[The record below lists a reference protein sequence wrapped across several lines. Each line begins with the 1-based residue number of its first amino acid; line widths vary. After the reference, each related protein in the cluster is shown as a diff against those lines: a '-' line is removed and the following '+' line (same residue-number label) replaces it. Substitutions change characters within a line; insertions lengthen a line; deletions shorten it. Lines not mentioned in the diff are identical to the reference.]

1 MEQICSQC
9 GKSLPLTTE
18 FYAKYSSKDN
28 KFEPGYYWHTKCKQ
42 CEYENKVAEHW
53 KDGLLKCTVCG
64 EYFPE
69 EVFNKIGSEEKKY
82 HYRNGRD
89 NRCPTCKLLQN
100 RKHRANLSNDEKLNK
115 AIKFRWSG
123 AKSRA
128 EKKGIM
134 FDITEEFIK
143 SLWEKQKGLCALSKI
158 PMTYTFD
165 NGRTFTNISIDQI
178 NPNAG
183 YVEDNIQLVCM
194 AINQMK
200 SDMSLEELYMFSE
213 ALIKNKNNEY
223 K

>member
-9 GKSLPLTTE
+9 GKSLPRTTE
-18 FYAKYSSKDN
+18 FYAKYSSKNN
-28 KFEPGYYWHTKCKQ
+28 KFEPGCYWHTKCKQ
-42 CEYENKVAEHW
+42 CEYDNKIAENW
-53 KDGLLKCTVCG
+53 KDGLLKCTICG

-69 EVFNKIGSEEKKY
+69 EVFHKIGSGEKKY
-82 HYRNGRD
+82 HHRNG
-89 NRCPTCKLLQN
+89 
-100 RKHRANLSNDEKLNK
+100 
-115 AIKFRWSG
+115 
-123 AKSRA
+123 RA
-128 EKKGIM
+128 EKKGIL
-134 FDITEEFIK
+134 FNITEEFIK

-200 SDMSLEELYMFSE
+200 SDMSLEELYIFSE
-213 ALIKNKNNEY
+213 ALIKNKNKNYE
-223 K
+223 